1 MINNFERLRK
11 RLDYSIEKNGI
22 NSDKT
27 KRLSERFDKMVNN
40 YYKNEKQ
47 YKEDSIIH
55 IKYLESIQRLK
66 RITKDFVK
74 FPTINDW
81 NHYAKEKNLLN
92 SESLK
97 YISGNNWNNLR
108 NRILSELKNM

>member
-22 NSDKT
+22 NSEKT
-27 KRLSERFDKMVNN
+27 KRLSERFDKLVNN

-74 FPTINDW
+74 FPTINEW
-81 NHYAKEKNLLN
+81 SIMPKK
-92 SESLK
+92 
-97 YISGNNWNNLR
+97 R
-108 NRILSELKNM
+108 TC

>member
-1 MINNFERLRK
+1 MLKERK
-11 RLDYSIEKNGI
+11 IEW
-22 NSDKT
+22 
-27 KRLSERFDKMVNN
+27 RFDKMVNN

-47 YKEDSIIH
+47 YKENSIIRV
-55 IKYLESIQRLK
+55 KYIETIQRLK